1 MKLKIP
7 HRKEYEPLY
16 REYWLSQNKQ
26 DKVDNPRFNGSK
38 EPNAPTVNMSQVNGK
53 MGGRPLKL
61 TKDAEK
67 LNKLLSNGLSLKDA
81 TFIMDMTMQALSQ
94 IKSKYK
100 LPRKKNGSKSNVH
113 TDED

>member
-7 HRKEYEPLY
+7 HRKEYESLY
-16 REYWLSQNKQ
+16 REYWLAQNKQ
-26 DKVDNPRFNGSK
+26 DRLDNPRFNGTK
-38 EPNAPTVNMSQVNGK
+38 EPNAPAANMFQAHGK

-67 LNKLLSNGLSLKDA
+67 LDKLLSKGMTLKDA

-113 TDED
+113 TDKD

>member
-67 LNKLLSNGLSLKDA
+67 LNKLLSNGLTLKDA
-81 TFIMDMTMQALSQ
+81 TFIMDMTIQALSQ

>member
-7 HRKEYEPLY
+7 HRKEYEVVY
-16 REYWLSQNKQ
+16 REYWLAQNKK
-26 DKVDNPRFNGSK
+26 DRLDNPRFNGSK
-38 EPNAPTVNMSQVNGK
+38 EPNAPMVNMFQVNGK

-67 LNKLLSNGLSLKDA
+67 LDKLLSKGMTLKDA

-100 LPRKKNGSKSNVH
+100 LPRKKNGSKSDVH
-113 TDED
+113 TDKD

>member
-7 HRKEYEPLY
+7 HRREYEVVY
-16 REYWLSQNKQ
+16 REYWLAQNKQ
-26 DKVDNPRFNGSK
+26 DKADNPRFNGSK
-38 EPNAPTVNMSQVNGK
+38 EPNAPMVNMFQVNGR

-61 TKDAEK
+61 TKEAEK
-67 LNKLLSNGLSLKDA
+67 LDKLLSKGITLKDA

-113 TDED
+113 PDED

>member
-7 HRKEYEPLY
+7 HRKEYESLY
-16 REYWLSQNKQ
+16 REYWLAQNKQ

-38 EPNAPTVNMSQVNGK
+38 EPNAPTANMSQVNGK

-67 LNKLLSNGLSLKDA
+67 LDKLLTNGITLKDA

-100 LPRKKNGSKSNVH
+100 LPRKKNGSKSDVH
-113 TDED
+113 TDKD